1 MQDPRQATARTGA
14 RKRCFLRL
22 SCHAA
27 FRRAWPASASVPV
40 TLADSET
47 DPRIAALAACSS
59 HATGSLGL
67 LRPGLVLM
75 VADGRPHPGRGRV
88 TSVKVESQR
97 APLFE
102 LRLPPFLAPGCQEAG
117 QGRAL
122 HAQLKP
128 VNHDEEAAITVLANM
143 ATRGSS
149 VEERLACFLCSHH
162 TTRENT
168 SGCVLRR
175 MAETCNP
182 AHLHLNLSAGACRIS
197 CSPTRWPLRFRPPPP
212 PRRPS

>member
-1 MQDPRQATARTGA
+1 M
-14 RKRCFLRL
+14 

-88 TSVKVESQR
+88 TSVKFEGQR
-97 APLFE
+97 SPLFE
-102 LRLPPFLAPGCQEAG
+102 LRLPPPPFSTGLPG
-117 QGRAL
+117 GRAGL
-122 HAQLKP
+122 YMHSSSLSTTMRRQQSQCWPTWQHAAAQWKKGRPASCALTTP
-128 VNHDEEAAITVLANM
+128 PARTHPDVFFDEWLRCAIQ
-143 ATRGSS
+143 
-149 VEERLACFLCSHH
+149 
-162 TTRENT
+162 
-168 SGCVLRR
+168 
-175 MAETCNP
+175 
-182 AHLHLNLSAGACRIS
+182 
-197 CSPTRWPLRFRPPPP
+197 PTFT
-212 PRRPS
+212 